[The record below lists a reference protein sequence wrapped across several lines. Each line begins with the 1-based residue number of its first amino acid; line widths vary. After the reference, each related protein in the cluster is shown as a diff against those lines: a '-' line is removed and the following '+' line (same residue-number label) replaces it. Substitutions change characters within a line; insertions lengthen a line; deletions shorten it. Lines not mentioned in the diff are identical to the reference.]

1 MIIIIRKPKNL
12 TYHKLIRKSSQILV
26 LYLTKYTSYD
36 CSFHCWLWIKYNSI
50 EKITLITRY
59 SDIPSS
65 GWAIGSSGKWCKAA
79 LATSACQE
87 EKYYC
92 ISLLLVTG
100 NTFTLNE
107 LFFSYT
113 KSTWIKHQCHENK
126 GKHSYCQYNLRE
138 RLIFVL
144 IDQTIVENITIR
156 S

>member
-1 MIIIIRKPKNL
+1 MLLHFMIIIIRKPKNL

-36 CSFHCWLWIKYNSI
+36 CSFHCWLRIKYNSI

-65 GWAIGSSGKWCKAA
+65 GWAIGSSGNGCKAA

-107 LFFSYT
+107 LFFLTLSQPESNINVMRT
-113 KSTWIKHQCHENK
+113 K
-126 GKHSYCQYNLRE
+126 
-138 RLIFVL
+138 
-144 IDQTIVENITIR
+144 ENILIVSTIWEKD
-156 S
+156 

>member
-1 MIIIIRKPKNL
+1 MLLHFMIIIIRKPKNL

-36 CSFHCWLWIKYNSI
+36 CSFHCWLRIKYNSI

-107 LFFSYT
+107 LFFLTLSQPESNINVMRT
-113 KSTWIKHQCHENK
+113 K
-126 GKHSYCQYNLRE
+126 
-138 RLIFVL
+138 
-144 IDQTIVENITIR
+144 ENILIVSTIWEKD
-156 S
+156 

>member
-1 MIIIIRKPKNL
+1 MLLHFMIIIIRKPKNL
-12 TYHKLIRKSSQILV
+12 TYHKLIRTSSQILV

-36 CSFHCWLWIKYNSI
+36 CSFHCWLRIKYNSI

-107 LFFSYT
+107 LFFLTLSQPESNINVMRT
-113 KSTWIKHQCHENK
+113 K
-126 GKHSYCQYNLRE
+126 
-138 RLIFVL
+138 
-144 IDQTIVENITIR
+144 ENILIVSTIWEKD
-156 S
+156 

>member
-1 MIIIIRKPKNL
+1 MLLHFMIIIIRKPKNL

-36 CSFHCWLWIKYNSI
+36 CSFHCWLRIKYNSI

-107 LFFSYT
+107 LFFLTLSQPESNINVMRT
-113 KSTWIKHQCHENK
+113 K
-126 GKHSYCQYNLRE
+126 
-138 RLIFVL
+138 
-144 IDQTIVENITIR
+144 ENILIVSKIWEKDSFFYSLTKL
-156 S
+156 